1 MPSYVHQGCLT
12 LIRDQHIID
21 AAVRLNPKLKLSPKF
36 QFSAVH
42 AVTRLDVSNNH
53 LTELPRYS
61 ESVKIDALG
70 SQCCAFAFEET
81 NIKDWIDAYLLF

>member
-1 MPSYVHQGCLT
+1 MPSSSFQGCLT
-12 LIRDQHIID
+12 SIRDQHIID

-53 LTELPRYS
+53 LTGMHGQKGGP
-61 ESVKIDALG
+61 
-70 SQCCAFAFEET
+70 
-81 NIKDWIDAYLLF
+81 